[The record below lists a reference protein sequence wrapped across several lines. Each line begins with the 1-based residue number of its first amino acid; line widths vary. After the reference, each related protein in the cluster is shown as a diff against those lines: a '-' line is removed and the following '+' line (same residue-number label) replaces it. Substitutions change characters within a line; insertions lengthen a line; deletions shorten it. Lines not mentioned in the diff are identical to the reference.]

1 MKNYL
6 VTGGTDGIG
15 KAFVELLL
23 KDANNFVINLDM
35 KSDSSQNNNI
45 KFIKTDLSNQ

>member
-15 KAFVELLL
+15 KALIELLL
-23 KDANNFVINLDM
+23 KDKNNYIIN
-35 KSDSSQNNNI
+35 
-45 KFIKTDLSNQ
+45 T